1 MSGANGLFLVAFL
14 AAAAI
19 VPVRGAYPQSR
30 QAILVGI
37 DQYDPAPA
45 NRTRIAAQP
54 SPAPFPRPAVNGET
68 TYWRFDNL
76 NEATNDVVLMKDVL
90 ANLGITEFVDSVH
103 STLGSGPVRR

>member
-1 MSGANGLFLVAFL
+1 MSGANVCFFIALL
-14 AAAAI
+14 AAVAI
-19 VPVRGAYPQSR
+19 VPVRGASPQSR
-30 QAILVGI
+30 QAILVGN
-37 DQYDPAPA
+37 QYDPAPA
-45 NRTRIAAQP
+45 TRARIAAQP
-54 SPAPFPRPAVNGET
+54 SPTPFPRPAVNGET